1 MKVDLIKI
9 DELGL
14 DPNNARK
21 HDDKNLKAIADSL
34 KQFGQR
40 KPIVLHGKT
49 VVAGNGTLVAARSL
63 GWTHIEAVYVPES
76 WTADQVKAY
85 ALADNRS
92 AELAV
97 WDELVLASQLL
108 ELHEAEF
115 DIELLGFE
123 LPADELDE
131 VVEDEIPE
139 EVESKSKLGDVW
151 QLGRH
156 RLMCGDSVK
165 AEDVTRLMNGELA
178 DCIFTDPP
186 WNVNYGDIKED
197 NSQNYKPRKILNDNL
212 GDQFGSFCDQFSI
225 QLKTHSKAG
234 ALIYM
239 VMSAQE
245 WPVIHKS
252 LQDAGFHWSST
263 IIWAKDQLVL
273 SRKDYHTQY
282 EPIWYGWSEGAGRL
296 QPVVDRKQTDVWNIA
311 RPKVSELHPT
321 TKPIELI
328 AKAITNSSKQ
338 KDSILDLFGGS
349 GSTLIAAETLN
360 RTCYMMELD
369 PKYVDV
375 IIARWEKLTGKT
387 AELIEG

>member
-1 MKVDLIKI
+1 VKVELIKI
-9 DELGL
+9 DELSL

-34 KQFGQR
+34 TQFGQR

-49 VVAGNGTLVAARSL
+49 VVAGNGTMVAARSL
-63 GWTHIEAVYVPES
+63 GWTHIAAVYVPES
-76 WTADQVKAY
+76 WTPDQVKAY

-139 EVESKSKLGDVW
+139 EVEPKSKLGDVW

-186 WNVNYGDIKED
+186 WNVNYGDIKEG
-197 NSQNYKPRKILNDNL
+197 NIQNYKPRKILNDNL

-252 LQDAGFHWSST
+252 LEDAGFHWSST

-328 AKAITNSSKQ
+328 ARAIENSSKQ

>member
-1 MKVDLIKI
+1 VKVDLIKI
-9 DELGL
+9 DELDL

-139 EVESKSKLGDVW
+139 EVEPKSKLGDVW

-212 GDQFGSFCDQFSI
+212 GDQFGTFCDQFSI

>member
-1 MKVDLIKI
+1 
-9 DELGL
+9 
-14 DPNNARK
+14 
-21 HDDKNLKAIADSL
+21 
-34 KQFGQR
+34 
-40 KPIVLHGKT
+40 
-49 VVAGNGTLVAARSL
+49 L
-63 GWTHIEAVYVPES
+63 GWTHIAAVYVPES
-76 WTADQVKAY
+76 WTPDQVKAY

-139 EVESKSKLGDVW
+139 EVEPKSKLGDVW

>member
-1 MKVDLIKI
+1 VKVELIKI

-34 KQFGQR
+34 TQFGQR

-49 VVAGNGTLVAARSL
+49 VVAGNGTMVAARSL
-63 GWTHIEAVYVPES
+63 GWTHIAAVYVPES
-76 WTADQVKAY
+76 WTPDQVKAY

-139 EVESKSKLGDVW
+139 EVEPKSKLGDVW

-212 GDQFGSFCDQFSI
+212 GDQFGTFCDQFSI

>member
-1 MKVDLIKI
+1 MKVELIKI
-9 DELGL
+9 DELSL

-34 KQFGQR
+34 TQFGQR

-49 VVAGNGTLVAARSL
+49 VVAGNGTMVAARSL
-63 GWTHIEAVYVPES
+63 GWTHIAAVYVPES
-76 WTADQVKAY
+76 WTPDQVKAY

-139 EVESKSKLGDVW
+139 EVEPKSKLGDVW

-186 WNVNYGDIKED
+186 WNVNYGDIKEG
-197 NSQNYKPRKILNDNL
+197 NIQNYKPRKILNDNL

-252 LQDAGFHWSST
+252 LEDAGFHWSST

-328 AKAITNSSKQ
+328 ARAIENSSKQ